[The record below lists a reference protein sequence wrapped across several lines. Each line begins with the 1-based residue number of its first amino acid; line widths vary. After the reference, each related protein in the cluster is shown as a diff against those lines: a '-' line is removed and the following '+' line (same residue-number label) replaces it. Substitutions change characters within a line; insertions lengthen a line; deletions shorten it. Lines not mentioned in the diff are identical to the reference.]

1 MWDSILLLDQTLYL
15 IKCLKDGKNG
25 FMNCADNC
33 HTQYELVVL
42 CTISTTSAVAWTP
55 DLKKAP
61 PWIWWKGWQWAQ
73 LHYST
78 ASFIVLTD
86 LQSLLGRVDFQV
98 FQLHDLHPEAA
109 WYGKKHT
116 IFLSLLGNSGPVN
129 VSPLVFYPAN
139 THVRLVF
146 LALLTKNQCVKD
158 SRPECTRWIIQ
169 QLQLL
174 LCRFTLFY
182 HLLQKSSLYNQ
193 YIQVIAASFHCLFI
207 LIAQTE
213 GRKTFL
219 WPQWYVNS
227 KRLARFRTCRN
238 KHSICLVQTK

>member
-15 IKCLKDGKNG
+15 IKYLKDVNTGL
-25 FMNCADNC
+25 MNCADNC

-42 CTISTTSAVAWTP
+42 CTISTTIAVAWTSRP
-55 DLKKAP
+55 EESSSMDVMEGLATSSTTLLNCFLYCVDRPAITPGKGWLSSISTPWPP
-61 PWIWWKGWQWAQ
+61 PWSSLIWKEA
-73 LHYST
+73 HH
-78 ASFIVLTD
+78 
-86 LQSLLGRVDFQV
+86 LLKFV
-98 FQLHDLHPEAA
+98 
-109 WYGKKHT
+109 GKFRT
-116 IFLSLLGNSGPVN
+116 CQCI
-129 VSPLVFYPAN
+129 PLVFYPAN
-139 THVRLVF
+139 TRVRLVF
-146 LALLTKNQCVKD
+146 PALLTKNQCVKD

-182 HLLQKSSLYNQ
+182 HLLQKSSLYSQ

-207 LIAQTE
+207 LISQTE

-227 KRLARFRTCRN
+227 
-238 KHSICLVQTK
+238 ICKIQNM

>member
-1 MWDSILLLDQTLYL
+1 MSQRWQEWI
-15 IKCLKDGKNG
+15 
-25 FMNCADNC
+25 
-33 HTQYELVVL
+33 YELCRQLSHPVWTGCVVHNQHHKCSSL
-42 CTISTTSAVAWTP
+42 NSRPEESSSMDMMEGLAMSSITLLNCFLYCVDRPAITPGKGWLSSISTPWP
-55 DLKKAP
+55 P
-61 PWIWWKGWQWAQ
+61 PWSSLIWKEA
-73 LHYST
+73 HH
-78 ASFIVLTD
+78 
-86 LQSLLGRVDFQV
+86 LLKFV
-98 FQLHDLHPEAA
+98 
-109 WYGKKHT
+109 GKFRT
-116 IFLSLLGNSGPVN
+116 CQCI
-129 VSPLVFYPAN
+129 PLVFYPAN